1 MALEMVV
8 FTVGRSLDYF
18 SRTSREFI
26 VAILLFSALGELG
39 RPGSPGLL
47 GEKGQPGRDG
57 IPGPSG
63 QKGEPGPLWN
73 ADPFTCQKG
82 DSGFSGPPGPPGSP
96 GLKGEMGPKGF
107 TGAPGLE
114 GPPGL
119 PGPPSEGPKGSP
131 GPSGIPGRPGL
142 PGPEGPRGPPGI
154 GGVKGEK
161 GNPGQTGQPGLP
173 GLKGDQGAP
182 GQSGEPGHPGLN
194 GMKGDSGV
202 PGAPGFPGIQNN
214 ICPVLVGY
222 LRSTLENL
230 LHGPPGIPGSA
241 GKTIVVKGDQGPP
254 GLPGQPGMKGLPGLP
269 GPPGLTGSIG
279 LPGDIGRDGLPGF
292 DGPAG
297 RKGERGLSGQP
308 GLRGSQG
315 PPGPDGLQGPPGPPG
330 TGSVAHGFL
339 ITRHSQT
346 TDAPFCPPGTNQI
359 YDGFSLLYVQGNER
373 AHGQDLGTAG
383 SCLRRFSTMPF
394 MFCNINNVCNFASRN
409 DYSYWLSTPEPMP
422 MTRNSWVSICE
433 APAMVI
439 AVHSQTIQIPS
450 CPQGWNSLWI
460 GYSFMMHTSA
470 GAEGSGQALA
480 SPGSCLEEFRSAPF
494 IECHGRG
501 TCNYYANSYSF
512 WLATVE
518 IAEMFNKPQ
527 SETLKAGDLRARIS
541 RCQVCMKR
549 T

>member
-1 MALEMVV
+1 IA
-8 FTVGRSLDYF
+8 G
-18 SRTSREFI
+18 
-26 VAILLFSALGELG
+26 
-39 RPGSPGLL
+39 
-47 GEKGQPGRDG
+47 
-57 IPGPSG
+57 
-63 QKGEPGPLWN
+63 N
-73 ADPFTCQKG
+73 
-82 DSGFSGPPGPPGSP
+82 
-96 GLKGEMGPKGF
+96 
-107 TGAPGLE
+107 
-114 GPPGL
+114 PGL
-119 PGPPSEGPKGSP
+119 PGFPGS
-131 GPSGIPGRPGL
+131 
-142 PGPEGPRGPPGI
+142 
-154 GGVKGEK
+154 
-161 GNPGQTGQPGLP
+161 
-173 GLKGDQGAP
+173 
-182 GQSGEPGHPGLN
+182 PGLN
-194 GMKGDSGV
+194 GMKGDPGLPGV
-202 PGAPGFPGIQNN
+202 PGFP
-214 ICPVLVGY
+214 
-222 LRSTLENL
+222 
-230 LHGPPGIPGSA
+230 
-241 GKTIVVKGDQGPP
+241 GPP
-254 GLPGQPGMKGLPGLP
+254 GLPGTIGRSIVVKGDPGPPGPPGQPGSKGPPGLP
-269 GPPGLTGSIG
+269 GPQGLPGPIG
-279 LPGDIGRDGLPGF
+279 LPGDPGRDGLPGF

-297 RKGERGLSGQP
+297 RKGERGLPGQP
-308 GLRGSQG
+308 GSRGIQG

-330 TGSVAHGFL
+330 TASVAHGFL

-346 TDAPFCPPGTNQI
+346 RDTPLCPQGTSRI

-422 MTRNSWVSICE
+422 MSMEPLTGQSIQPFISRCVVCE

-450 CPQGWNSLWI
+450 CPPGWDSLWI

-518 IAEMFNKPQ
+518 VSEMFSKPQ
-527 SETLKAGDLRARIS
+527 SETLKAGDLRTRIS
-541 RCQVCMKR
+541 RCQVCMKK